1 MTWLLLA
8 LVSPFVYALANFAD
22 KYLIEHYAKDG
33 EESSVGSLALF
44 SSLFGL
50 IVIPIFLLFGTP
62 SGAVPMAGV
71 WTLILTGC
79 IYLVAI
85 ILYLHALSDDDVS
98 NVIPFLLITP
108 IFNFILARIFLGEY
122 LSSME
127 IFCGILIL
135 AGAALLTIEQN
146 EEGKIHIK
154 WNLALIMLGNTF
166 LISINDLLFKKVAIE
181 TSFWDSL
188 FWTYVGYSTLGVIL
202 FVLVRRY
209 RQDFIRLIKQSG
221 AFILG
226 INVGGEALMLAGDS
240 VLRFA
245 TLLAPLALVQSVSD
259 GFQPVFTFVG
269 GVLLTLFFPHII
281 KESIDKRH
289 LIRKTIATS
298 IMVVGLFLLTLF
310 A

>member
-8 LVSPFVYALANFAD
+8 LVSPFVYALANFTD
-22 KYLIEHYAKDG
+22 KYLIEHYAKGG

-98 NVIPFLLITP
+98 NVIPFWLTAP
-108 IFNFILARIFLGEY
+108 IFNFILGWLFLEEY
-122 LSSME
+122 LSSSE
-127 IFCGILIL
+127 VFSCILIL
-135 AGAALLTIEQN
+135 IGAALLTIEQN
-146 EEGKIHIK
+146 EDGKIHVK
-154 WNLALIMLGNTF
+154 WNLALIMLGSSF
-166 LISINDLLFKKVAIE
+166 LLAVNDLLFKKVAIE

-188 FWTYVGYSTLGVIL
+188 FWTYVGYALLGIL
-202 FVLVRRY
+202 LFLVVRQYREGFV
-209 RQDFIRLIKQSG
+209 RLLKRSG
-221 AFILG
+221 TFILG
-226 INVGGEALMLAGDS
+226 INVSGEGLMIGGDF

-245 TLLAPLALVQSVSD
+245 TLLAPIALVQSVSD

-281 KESIDKRH
+281 KESIDRRH
-289 LIRKTIATS
+289 LIRKTMATI

-310 A
+310 G